1 VIFGIICV
9 ICGKNNM
16 ISGIVRTSLILAVL
30 LIFGCSEP
38 QRAQPAAN
46 QPATP
51 LAASVKLTVQVAGD
65 EDLAGGVRLLRGE
78 WKARSGG
85 ELDVRGV
92 TLDQL
97 LQEKLIS
104 ADVVIFPSRLLGE
117 LVEGGH
123 VRSARSSL
131 LSSPEFSLND
141 IYPAIRNGEMK
152 YGGTTW
158 ALPLGSPPLMMCFQ
172 QDTTSTSAR
181 ALPQTWEQ
189 YRTWLGIDGST
200 QKKAA
205 SLGGRAA
212 ACALIA
218 RALTYTE
225 TQRRHEAVFDPG
237 TMKPRITDAPFVRA
251 LSEMVEEAA
260 APHDTSPQDFAGALQ
275 QVGSKQ
281 AAATY
286 AWPSLVAADGKL
298 TSGAAPA
305 DVVFAPLLAAERVY
319 SQSQG
324 RWENQIFRS
333 QVTVL
338 AVEGRLVGVTQ
349 SSRNAVSAFQLAQ
362 WLSSG
367 DIAIQLSSRSTAALW
382 FRTSQA
388 GSYSRWLKG
397 EPLSKEQQPL
407 SEMVAKQLKIES
419 PLMIPRVPGI
429 DRYLETLG
437 EAAQSAK
444 PGEAAAQAAL
454 AGAAEKWEAVT
465 ERLGRDHQAAAYR
478 RSLGMEAF
486 EESLP
491 GGSR

>member
-1 VIFGIICV
+1 
-9 ICGKNNM
+9 
-16 ISGIVRTSLILAVL
+16 
-30 LIFGCSEP
+30 
-38 QRAQPAAN
+38 
-46 QPATP
+46 
-51 LAASVKLTVQVAGD
+51 VKLTIQVAGD
-65 EDLAGGVRLLRGE
+65 EDLAEGVRLLRGE

-85 ELDVRGV
+85 ELDVQGV

-123 VRSARSSL
+123 LRSARSSL

-172 QDTTSTSAR
+172 EDATSKPPAR
-181 ALPQTWEQ
+181 VLPQTWEQ
-189 YRTWLGIDGST
+189 YRTWLGTDGST
-200 QKKAA
+200 RKHAA
-205 SLGGRAA
+205 PLRGRAA

-225 TQRRHEAVFDPG
+225 PQRRHEAVFDPG

-260 APHDTSPQDFAGALQ
+260 APPDTSPQDFAGALQ

-286 AWPSLVAADGKL
+286 AWPSLVAAGGKS
-298 TSGAAPA
+298 TSGAALA
-305 DVVFAPLLAAERVY
+305 DFVFAPLLVAERVY
-319 SQSQG
+319 SQSQD

-333 QVTVL
+333 PVTVL
-338 AVEGRLVGVTQ
+338 GVEGRLIGVTQ

-367 DIAIQLSSRSTAALW
+367 DIAMQLSSRSTAALW
-382 FRTSQA
+382 FRMSQA
-388 GSYSRWLKG
+388 GSYSRWLRG
-397 EPLSKEQQPL
+397 EPLPPEQQPL
-407 SEMVAKQLKIES
+407 SEMVAKQLEIES

-429 DRYLETLG
+429 DEYLETLG

-478 RSLGMEAF
+478 RSLGMEAY
-486 EESLP
+486 EESSP